1 VIFRAGEI
9 VRLTQELGRFRAGE
23 FFVYLRECR
32 IFGTAIVLTP
42 DGRQAGILVR
52 YLGRPE

>member
-1 VIFRAGEI
+1 V
-9 VRLTQELGRFRAGE
+9 GE

-32 IFGTAIVLTP
+32 ILGTAIVLTP